1 MNSINLIGRLT
12 ADPELKYTSKD
23 KKAAVNF
30 SVAYNASEE
39 HVDFFNVEL
48 EKGDIVLMC
57 SDGLTNMLEDQ
68 EIRMIVSG
76 QRDIIEKAQKLVDMA
91 NQHGGKDNI
100 AVILIE
106 PFADGG
112 AE

>member
-39 HVDFFNVEL
+39 HVDFFNIVAYDKTAETICKYVKKGNQIGITGRLSTRTYEVESG
-48 EKGDIVLMC
+48 KRTV
-57 SDGLTNMLEDQ
+57 T
-68 EIRMIVSG
+68 EII
-76 QRDIIEKAQKLVDMA
+76 A
-91 NQHGGKDNI
+91 NSI
-100 AVILIE
+100 TLIGSKE
-106 PFADGG
+106 
-112 AE
+112 

>member
-39 HVDFFNVEL
+39 HVDFFNIVAYDKTAETICKYVKKGNQIGITGRLTTRTYEVESG
-48 EKGDIVLMC
+48 KRTV
-57 SDGLTNMLEDQ
+57 T
-68 EIRMIVSG
+68 EII
-76 QRDIIEKAQKLVDMA
+76 A
-91 NQHGGKDNI
+91 NSITLIGSKD
-100 AVILIE
+100 
-106 PFADGG
+106 
-112 AE
+112 

>member
-39 HVDFFNVEL
+39 HVDFFNIVAYDKTAETICKYVKKGNQIGITGHLTTRTYEVESG
-48 EKGDIVLMC
+48 KRTV
-57 SDGLTNMLEDQ
+57 T
-68 EIRMIVSG
+68 EII
-76 QRDIIEKAQKLVDMA
+76 A
-91 NQHGGKDNI
+91 NSITLIGSKD
-100 AVILIE
+100 
-106 PFADGG
+106 
-112 AE
+112 

>member
-39 HVDFFNVEL
+39 HVDFFNVVAYDKTAETICKYVK
-48 EKGDIVLMC
+48 KGNQI
-57 SDGLTNMLEDQ
+57 GITGRLTTRTYEVESGKRTVT
-68 EIRMIVSG
+68 EII
-76 QRDIIEKAQKLVDMA
+76 A
-91 NQHGGKDNI
+91 NSITLIGSKD
-100 AVILIE
+100 
-106 PFADGG
+106 
-112 AE
+112 

>member
-39 HVDFFNVEL
+39 HVDFFNIVAYDKTAETICKYVKKGNQMGITGRLSTRTYEVESG
-48 EKGDIVLMC
+48 KRTV
-57 SDGLTNMLEDQ
+57 T
-68 EIRMIVSG
+68 EII
-76 QRDIIEKAQKLVDMA
+76 A
-91 NQHGGKDNI
+91 NSITLIGSKD
-100 AVILIE
+100 
-106 PFADGG
+106 
-112 AE
+112 

>member
-39 HVDFFNVEL
+39 HVDFFNIVAYDKTAETICKYVKKGNQIGITGRLSTRTYEVESG
-48 EKGDIVLMC
+48 KRTV
-57 SDGLTNMLEDQ
+57 T
-68 EIRMIVSG
+68 EII
-76 QRDIIEKAQKLVDMA
+76 A
-91 NQHGGKDNI
+91 NSITLIGSKD
-100 AVILIE
+100 
-106 PFADGG
+106 
-112 AE
+112 

>member
-39 HVDFFNVEL
+39 HVDFFNVVAYDKTAETICKYVK
-48 EKGDIVLMC
+48 KGNQIGITGRLSTRTYEVE
-57 SDGLTNMLEDQ
+57 SGKRTVT
-68 EIRMIVSG
+68 EII
-76 QRDIIEKAQKLVDMA
+76 A
-91 NQHGGKDNI
+91 NSI
-100 AVILIE
+100 TLIGSKE
-106 PFADGG
+106 
-112 AE
+112 

>member
-39 HVDFFNVEL
+39 HVDFFNVVAYDKTAETICKYVK
-48 EKGDIVLMC
+48 KGNQIGITGRLSTRTYEVE
-57 SDGLTNMLEDQ
+57 SGKRTVT
-68 EIRMIVSG
+68 EII
-76 QRDIIEKAQKLVDMA
+76 A
-91 NQHGGKDNI
+91 NSITLIGSKD
-100 AVILIE
+100 
-106 PFADGG
+106 
-112 AE
+112 